1 MNKYVGLRESC
12 YSTISTI
19 VNVEEV
25 TKFIKHHLA
34 TITVIVASSKNHQGI
49 LKSVAKIFYRK
60 QGICE
65 VSKYLSTTYISF
77 TKGKIVTLQWKNMR
91 DTILTK

>member
-12 YSTISTI
+12 YTTISTI

-49 LKSVAKIFYRK
+49 VKLVAKIF
-60 QGICE
+60 
-65 VSKYLSTTYISF
+65 
-77 TKGKIVTLQWKNMR
+77 TLRLRCIQDQWKNMN
-91 DTILTK
+91 